1 MKANNELKAELGKI
15 QQQIVKTK
23 INACTCAPMEVKQ
36 RWKEFNFTIGRLKGS
51 LDEGINKI

>member
-1 MKANNELKAELGKI
+1 MKANNELKAEMGKI

-23 INACTCAPMEVKQ
+23 IKARTCAPREVKQ
-36 RWKEFNFTIGRLKGS
+36 LWKEFNFTVGRLKGS